1 MKTEGFSSKEE
12 MEQAIKA
19 TGAKFVL
26 YVNTKAHIH
35 RVGGCNCLWQNRK
48 TRGNFGVYSIYQTYD
63 EAYQYAK
70 STGLKAKNCSKCLDG
85 KIL

>member
-19 TGAKFVL
+19 TEAKFVL

-35 RVGGCNCLWQNRK
+35 RVGGCGYLWQNRK
-48 TRGNFGVYSIYQTYD
+48 TRGSFGVYSIYQTYD
-63 EAYQYAK
+63 EAEKDAIK
-70 STGLKAKNCSKCLDG
+70 TGKTIKPCAEQL
-85 KIL
+85 KILLH